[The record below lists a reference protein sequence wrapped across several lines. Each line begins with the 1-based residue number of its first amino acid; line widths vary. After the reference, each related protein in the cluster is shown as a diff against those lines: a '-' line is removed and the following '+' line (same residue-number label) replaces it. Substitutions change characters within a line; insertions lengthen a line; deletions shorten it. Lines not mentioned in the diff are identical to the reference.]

1 MLKIKYNNE
10 YENDSWNKN
19 PYKTEDGN
27 IKEKSPLMPDVVNL
41 KSNIDFNYI
50 DISISRSWY

>member
-41 KSNIDFNYI
+41 KYWLQLYWYFNI
-50 DISISRSWY
+50 